1 MAIFPF
7 KNIKDTEEKLT
18 TAAIAAARAMVLYGK
33 AHIADSEAHTWSPEP
48 KFEVFSSKLNVECVY
63 DHEKPRGGT
72 ELTYK

>member
-33 AHIADSEAHTWSPEP
+33 AHIADSEAHT
-48 KFEVFSSKLNVECVY
+48 
-63 DHEKPRGGT
+63 
-72 ELTYK
+72 